1 MSAVSSELAPNERGL
16 VALLRNSLS
25 RDEFFAGLFILGCVN
40 GLVGR
45 SIYSLSLQGLPGF
58 VTGLE
63 MNLIVLFA
71 CFVGISLVLSE
82 QKQKLQ
88 LGDILV
94 GFLFLILVSLPIFP
108 VSWVAITG
116 LSLYIL
122 LFTNAAPDRKRGAL
136 VLLTLT
142 MPMLWSRLVF
152 QYFANF
158 LLDLDARFVSSLM
171 GTNRFGNT
179 VGFAD
184 GSGMMIITPACNSF
198 SNISMALLCWV
209 TITQWVKHRWSPTD
223 LVWCFMACVSV
234 VAINVVRIAITG
246 QSRANY
252 ELIHNEWGEMV
263 LGTIMTIFI
272 IGFSVLGA
280 RRELFARV

>member
-1 MSAVSSELAPNERGL
+1 M
-16 VALLRNSLS
+16 
-25 RDEFFAGLFILGCVN
+25 
-40 GLVGR
+40 
-45 SIYSLSLQGLPGF
+45 
-58 VTGLE
+58 
-63 MNLIVLFA
+63 
-71 CFVGISLVLSE
+71 
-82 QKQKLQ
+82 
-88 LGDILV
+88 
-94 GFLFLILVSLPIFP
+94 
-108 VSWVAITG
+108 
-116 LSLYIL
+116 
-122 LFTNAAPDRKRGAL
+122 
-136 VLLTLT
+136 
-142 MPMLWSRLVF
+142 F

-184 GSGMMIITPACNSF
+184 GSGTMIITPACNSF

-209 TITQWVKHRWSPTD
+209 TVTQWAKHRWSPTD

-234 VAINVVRIAITG
+234 VAINVMRIAITG
-246 QSRANY
+246 QSQANY

-280 RRELFARV
+280 RRELFPRV